1 MRFRKTAMSLIV
13 AVMVAASVFAQGVTE
28 TQSAVSAY
36 TTDASPKYVFMFI
49 GDGMSSP
56 QTNAAQVYNG
66 NNVSGAIEL
75 EKLTFTQFP
84 VVGLQYTQDSTSFCP
99 DSASTATSLSS
110 GFKTHSGVIGM
121 GVDKVTAGETI
132 AEKVKQ
138 QLGWKVGIISSVT
151 LNHATPAAYYAHI
164 ASRNDYYEIGEQMAA
179 SGFDYFAGG
188 SLLENDGDALYEVLE
203 DAGYTVTSDRDT
215 ILSLNADSGKVYAVS
230 PELQDDGAMK
240 YALDMDEDD
249 ITLAEFVRKGID
261 VLYNEKGF
269 FLMCEGG
276 KIDWAGHANDAVANI
291 SDTIALDEAVEVA
304 LEFAFQHPDETLIIV
319 TGDHE
324 TGGMTIGYAATGYDT
339 AFDIMKNQKMSF
351 VAFDEYVANEK
362 ADGTFDFDRLMEMVE
377 DEFGLTA
384 PGTDNDV
391 PALVMNEYEY
401 ARLQKAY
408 EDDRT
413 GNTDG
418 YEESLLYG
426 GYNPISITL
435 THIINNKAGIG
446 WTSYAHTGLPVPV
459 YAFGEGAEVFGGA
472 YDNTE
477 VAKKLFALC
486 DVE

>member
-188 SLLENDGDALYEVLE
+188 SLLENDGEALYEVLE

-215 ILSLNADSGKVYAVS
+215 L
-230 PELQDDGAMK
+230 
-240 YALDMDEDD
+240 
-249 ITLAEFVRKGID
+249 
-261 VLYNEKGF
+261 
-269 FLMCEGG
+269 
-276 KIDWAGHANDAVANI
+276 
-291 SDTIALDEAVEVA
+291 TI
-304 LEFAFQHPDETLIIV
+304 
-319 TGDHE
+319 
-324 TGGMTIGYAATGYDT
+324 
-339 AFDIMKNQKMSF
+339 
-351 VAFDEYVANEK
+351 
-362 ADGTFDFDRLMEMVE
+362 
-377 DEFGLTA
+377 
-384 PGTDNDV
+384 
-391 PALVMNEYEY
+391 
-401 ARLQKAY
+401 
-408 EDDRT
+408 
-413 GNTDG
+413 
-418 YEESLLYG
+418 
-426 GYNPISITL
+426 
-435 THIINNKAGIG
+435 
-446 WTSYAHTGLPVPV
+446 
-459 YAFGEGAEVFGGA
+459 
-472 YDNTE
+472 
-477 VAKKLFALC
+477 
-486 DVE
+486 

>member
-188 SLLENDGDALYEVLE
+188 SLLENDGEALYEVLE

-240 YALDMDEDD
+240 YALDMDDDD

-304 LEFAFQHPDETLIIV
+304 LEFAFQHPDETLITV